1 MRVYAQPHNRKRLMA
16 TGSSACV
23 AVALAVV
30 GVQPLQTLT
39 SWAAS
44 ASRAAF
50 LNETGHLQLTNKHGF
65 TLNEK
70 GTASG
75 TAGGVIY
82 AHLTLV
88 SSSRVTA
95 EVNIYPKGGSISGD
109 GSGSYHRSGATAVFS
124 GSMSIS
130 HGTGSYRHIRGS
142 GLSFSGTIQ
151 ESNKDAI
158 TVHVSGKVSD

>member
-1 MRVYAQPHNRKRLMA
+1 MRLYDQPHNRKWLTA
-16 TGSSACV
+16 TVSSACV

-30 GVQPLQTLT
+30 GVQPLQALT
-39 SWAAS
+39 SWAAT

-50 LNETGHLQLTNKHGF
+50 LNETGRLQLTNKHGF

-70 GTASG
+70 GMASG
-75 TAGGVIY
+75 TAAGVIY

-95 EVNIYPKGGSISGD
+95 EVNIYPKGGSISGH
-109 GSGSYHRSGATAVFS
+109 GSASYHRVGATAVFS

-130 HGTGSYRHIRGS
+130 HGTGSYGHISGS
-142 GLSFSGTIQ
+142 GLSFSGAIQ